1 MIVSRLS
8 AKRVRPSTLGGRLV
22 AVLALFIS
30 LVTIAVIGIQ
40 FAQGRAELTREVG
53 QRLAAEADLAGQRLA
68 RDVRE
73 RVRSAAV
80 WSQLETAQ
88 DVVTDDIDKRLATT
102 LERLVTSLGP
112 EDVGLALNDSGR
124 VIAVSRPS
132 LLGTRQ
138 PAFARAARACGA
150 TLPPS
155 GANVEVAPGPG
166 GLTLLVHEGIHARGD
181 GRSIG
186 CLVLATP
193 WSALVRA
200 AVPAADRERV
210 SVRRRGS
217 VLWQGTLARSGV
229 PVMTGRAS
237 VAGAGIDFEVE
248 VAQSRAD
255 ALSAV
260 RERGVAA
267 LLLALAVM
275 VVALP
280 AAYIVARSTAEPLRA
295 LTESALALTDDGS
308 IGLATPA
315 EDAPREVRVLHAA
328 LDSMLQRLDHSRRTM
343 AEREALASLG
353 TMAASLA
360 HEIRTPLAVLQSS
373 AQLLVLE
380 GTDERR
386 SELTGLVLAEV
397 QRLDRLVS
405 DLLTFSRPRAPDR
418 RAGDL
423 RSVVQRAAAL
433 LEPLRTR
440 HGVILDL
447 ALDAAPAWVD
457 EEQFQQVVLNLA
469 SNAVQFSPR
478 GATVRIATCTTG
490 EQVEL
495 TVTDSGP
502 GIDADRLAAIWKPF
516 HTSRRGGT
524 GLGLPIVRQIV
535 ERHDGTIVVT
545 SELGV
550 GTTVRVSVPIRPLPT
565 APLNGATPPAANAA
579 ISRATSDA

>member
-1 MIVSRLS
+1 MIVSRFS
-8 AKRVRPSTLGGRLV
+8 VTRVTPSTLGGRLV
-22 AVLALFIS
+22 AALALFIS
-30 LVTIAVIGIQ
+30 LVTMAVVGIQ

-53 QRLAAEADLAGQRLA
+53 DRLAAEADLAGQRLA

-73 RVRSAAV
+73 RVRSASV
-80 WSQLETAQ
+80 WAQLETAQ

-102 LERLVTSLGP
+102 LERLVTSLGA

-124 VIAVSRPS
+124 VVAASRPT
-132 LLGTRQ
+132 LLGATA
-138 PAFARAARACGA
+138 PAFVRAARVCGGM
-150 TLPPS
+150 PPQN
-155 GANVEVAPGPG
+155 GTNVDVVAGPRG
-166 GLTLLVHEGIHARGD
+166 PTLLVHEDIRARGD
-181 GRSIG
+181 GRLIG

-193 WSALVRA
+193 WSAFVRD
-200 AVPAADRERV
+200 AVPAADQERV
-210 SVRRRGS
+210 SIRRGGS
-217 VLWQGTLARSGV
+217 FLWQGALVRSGLS
-229 PVMTGRAS
+229 VMTGRAS
-237 VAGAGIDFEVE
+237 VAGAGIDFDVE
-248 VAQSRAD
+248 IAQSRAD

-260 RERGVAA
+260 RERGVSA

-295 LTESALALTDDGS
+295 LTESALALNDEGS
-308 IGLATPA
+308 TTLAPPS

-328 LDSMLQRLDHSRRTM
+328 LDSMLQRLESSRRAM

-386 SELTGLVLAEV
+386 RELSGIVLAEV

-405 DLLTFSRPRAPDR
+405 DLLTFARPRAPDR
-418 RAGDL
+418 RPGDL
-423 RSVVQRAAAL
+423 RSIVLRAVSL
-433 LEPLRTR
+433 LGPLRTK

-447 ALDAAPAWVD
+447 ALDTAPAWVD

-469 SNAVQFSPR
+469 SNAMQFSPP
-478 GATVRIATCTTG
+478 GATVRIATRIIG

-495 TVTDSGP
+495 TVADSGP
-502 GIDADRLAAIWKPF
+502 GIDAGRLAEIWKPF

-524 GLGLPIVRQIV
+524 GLGLPIVRQII

-545 SELGV
+545 SELGI
-550 GTTVRVSVPIRPLPT
+550 GTTVRVTVPILPPHT
-565 APLNGATPPAANAA
+565 APL
-579 ISRATSDA
+579 